1 MKQIVIPWS
10 NATLQFVMTDEDSVD
25 SDEWGVEELVIPP
38 DGQKADV
45 DNNGKDDENDLGDD
59 YWEVE
64 KPVKPVQQDTES
76 NEEQQ
81 AAEGGEPMIIVDITH
96 MDPNI
101 HSKFDRNSVNQ
112 PEEAS
117 ALRKKIEKNYKDYA
131 FSNEL
136 LAEGTIVPCGTS
148 VWRDALVRLRDD
160 RPGHYFVPIFA
171 PNTK

>member
-1 MKQIVIPWS
+1 
-10 NATLQFVMTDEDSVD
+10 MTDDDSVD
-25 SDEWGVEELVIPP
+25 SDEWGVEELVIPQ
-38 DGQKADV
+38 DGQKTNIK
-45 DNNGKDDENDLGDD
+45 NNGKDDENDLGDD
-59 YWEVE
+59 YWKVE
-64 KPVKPVQQDTES
+64 NPVEPVQQDTEIKE
-76 NEEQQ
+76 EEQ
-81 AAEGGEPMIIVDITH
+81 AEEGGEPMIIVDITQ
-96 MDPNI
+96 MDRNI

-131 FSNEL
+131 FSNQL

>member
-1 MKQIVIPWS
+1 
-10 NATLQFVMTDEDSVD
+10 MTDDDSVD
-25 SDEWGVEELVIPP
+25 SDDWGVEELVIPQ
-38 DGQKADV
+38 DGQKTDV
-45 DNNGKDDENDLGDD
+45 KNNGKDDENDLGDD
-59 YWEVE
+59 YWKVE
-64 KPVKPVQQDTES
+64 NPVEPVQQDTEIKE
-76 NEEQQ
+76 EEQ
-81 AAEGGEPMIIVDITH
+81 AEEGGEPMIIVDITQ
-96 MDPNI
+96 MDRNI

-131 FSNEL
+131 FSNQL